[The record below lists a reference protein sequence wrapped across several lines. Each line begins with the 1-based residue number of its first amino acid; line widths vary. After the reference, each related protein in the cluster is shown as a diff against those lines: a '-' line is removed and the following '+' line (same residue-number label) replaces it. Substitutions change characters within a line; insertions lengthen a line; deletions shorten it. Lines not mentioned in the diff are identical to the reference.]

1 MAPSGK
7 FWMAMPKERVSAP
20 AAVMVWVPAVQ
31 PASTIPTAM
40 PSGILWRVTASIS
53 MVFRLNWERGPSGSG
68 LFWCRWGMVRSRRR
82 RNRMPSQN
90 PMAAGR
96 KAHWPRDADWFME
109 GMRRLHMEAAV
120 MTPAAKPVRARRRLV
135 RRVPFIRKTQAE
147 PKVVPRKGR
156 RMPCRMFAVM
166 GREVLS
172 FLLVW
177 VGFAEMHYI
186 MRGRDRSSRP
196 PEAFPYPVFGRFAYR
211 VSALVGHTLFGCLA
225 GFACWTFF
233 ASVRQYQTAC
243 ARTAGHWISEK
254 PPAAG

>member
-1 MAPSGK
+1 
-7 FWMAMPKERVSAP
+7 
-20 AAVMVWVPAVQ
+20 
-31 PASTIPTAM
+31 
-40 PSGILWRVTASIS
+40 
-53 MVFRLNWERGPSGSG
+53 
-68 LFWCRWGMVRSRRR
+68 
-82 RNRMPSQN
+82 MPSQN

-211 VSALVGHTLFGCLA
+211 VSALYGHCLCNWDGDGLVLRLCPSISDTLYANSRTPDIGK
-225 GFACWTFF
+225 
-233 ASVRQYQTAC
+233 
-243 ARTAGHWISEK
+243 ARERLS
-254 PPAAG
+254 PQPV